1 LGDSGSARIKILGI
15 SSAIVIVAFA
25 GGAVYGELTDGKLQ
39 CGSGVR
45 GDLIIEPDFSDITAT
60 SPVGALEEAIAENG
74 TGFVGLHDV
83 AGETSELAAGFDPV
97 PPNKDEVSE
106 GGQVFEYKDE
116 AGVLITRVQVAPVGD
131 GRFFVGSAQSCGD
144 EK

>member
-1 LGDSGSARIKILGI
+1 MGDCGSARFKALGI
-15 SSAIVIVAFA
+15 SSVVVILALA
-25 GGAVYGELTDGKLQ
+25 GGAVFAEISDGGLQ
-39 CGSGVR
+39 CESGIR
-45 GDLIIEPDFSDITAT
+45 GNLIGTPDLSEITAK
-60 SPVGALEEAIAENG
+60 SPVEALEETIAEDG

-83 AGETSELAAGFDPV
+83 AGAASELAAGFEPV

-116 AGVLITRVQVAPVGD
+116 AGVLIARVQVEPVGD
-131 GRFFVGSAQSCGD
+131 GRYFVGSAQSCGD

>member
-1 LGDSGSARIKILGI
+1 MGDRGSARIKILGI
-15 SSAIVIVAFA
+15 SSAVIVALA
-25 GGAVYGELTDGKLQ
+25 GGAVYGGLTDGNLQ
-39 CGSGVR
+39 CESGVR
-45 GDLIIEPDFSDITAT
+45 GNLIIEPDLSDITAK

-83 AGETSELAAGFDPV
+83 AGEASEVAAGFEPV
-97 PPNKDEVSE
+97 PPSKDEVSE

-116 AGVLITRVQVAPVGD
+116 AGVLIARVQVEPVGD
-131 GRFFVGSAQSCGD
+131 GRYFVGSAQSCGD

>member
-1 LGDSGSARIKILGI
+1 MEDSGGARIKVLGI
-15 SSAIVIVAFA
+15 TSALVIVALA
-25 GGAVYGELTDGKLQ
+25 GGAVYGELTDGSLQ
-39 CGSGVR
+39 CESGIR
-45 GDLIIEPDFSDITAT
+45 GNLIVEPDLSEITAK
-60 SPVGALEEAIAENG
+60 SPVEALEETIAEDG

-83 AGETSELAAGFDPV
+83 AGEASELAAGFERV

-116 AGVLITRVQVAPVGD
+116 TGVLIARVQVEPIGD
-131 GRFFVGSAQSCGD
+131 GRYFVGSAQSCGD